1 VISAAVTSRGRRLL
15 TGYMKSCCVWMLC
28 QLCCVAEYV
37 WGRDKD
43 QAPGKG
49 MHSIWETYTLDL
61 HGSDRSAQP
70 LQLDVYE
77 NGMEML
83 SR

>member
-1 VISAAVTSRGRRLL
+1 MVELGCGGAEGDGKVEFCYSIVGV
-15 TGYMKSCCVWMLC
+15 G
-28 QLCCVAEYV
+28 VAEYV

-49 MHSIWETYTLDL
+49 MHSIWETYTLDP
-61 HGSDRSAQP
+61 HGSDRSARS
-70 LQLDVYE
+70 LQLDVYG